1 MDAGPAA
8 DARFCGNGDRRKGL
22 KAIFPY
28 DLAIF
33 EEFSRRQIFAD
44 QRLLLVD
51 EKKANSTEKSNPI
64 WSFFSS
70 VKLTFFLLII
80 LAIASILGT
89 VIPQRGQG
97 AMEFARNLSPEMF
110 RFLSSL
116 NLFDMYHSLWFRLIL
131 LCLTLNLI
139 VCSMDRFPTAWKRFH
154 LTPRPDRYKPFD
166 NLPPQQKFSVEGN
179 IEKSASSA
187 EQFLRRRYKHLN
199 RKETSDTDYF
209 YVERGRY
216 SHFGVYLVH
225 LSVLIILIGGLV
237 GSFFGF
243 EGYVN
248 IAEGDQ
254 TKTIMLRKK
263 MSRMDLGF
271 EVRCD
276 KFTVAFYKNGA
287 PKEYK
292 SELSFLVNGKEVEKR
307 SVLVNHPV
315 QFRGMTFYQANY
327 GIVPGKKAKLKILR
341 RTSQPEK
348 TFIEITK
355 GRSKPLPGNE
365 GRFRLVDLKADFMKM
380 GPAALVA
387 VQPNEGEETR
397 FWLFKDRDTIKQRF
411 PGLLKRF
418 PKLNPSSF
426 KPYTFFLEEFK
437 SRYYTGLQVNRDPG
451 VPLVWAGFFL
461 IMAGFF
467 ITFFVSHRRI
477 WVRLRDNNG
486 ETEISIAGTSNKNP
500 VGLQRE
506 LDHLGN
512 DLVNLLKQRR

>member
-1 MDAGPAA
+1 MDMKEA
-8 DARFCGNGDRRKGL
+8 
-22 KAIFPY
+22 
-28 DLAIF
+28 
-33 EEFSRRQIFAD
+33 Q
-44 QRLLLVD
+44 
-51 EKKANSTEKSNPI
+51 STDKSNPI
-64 WSFFSS
+64 WRFFSS

-139 VCSMDRFPTAWKRFH
+139 VCSVDRFPTAWKRFH
-154 LTPRPDRYKPFD
+154 LIPRPDRDKPFE
-166 NLPPQQKFSVEGN
+166 NLPSQQKFSLKGN
-179 IEKSASSA
+179 IEQEANSVA
-187 EQFLRRRYKHLN
+187 QFLQHRYKHLN
-199 RKETSDTDYF
+199 RKEASDKDYF
-209 YVERGRY
+209 YAEKGRF

-254 TKTIMLRKK
+254 AKTIMLRKR
-263 MSRMDLGF
+263 MSRMALGF

-276 KFTVAFYKNGA
+276 KFTVDFYENGA
-287 PKEYK
+287 PKEFR
-292 SELSFLVNGKEVEKR
+292 SNISFLVNGKEVEKR

-315 QFRGMTFYQANY
+315 QFRGITFYQASY
-327 GIVPGKKAKLKILR
+327 GTIPGKEVRLKLLR
-341 RTSQPEK
+341 RTSQSEEAI
-348 TFIEITK
+348 IEIEK
-355 GRSKPLPGNE
+355 GHSKPLPGNE
-365 GRFRLVDLKADFMKM
+365 GRIKLVDLRGDFMKM
-380 GPAALVA
+380 GPAALIA
-387 VQPNEGEETR
+387 IQPNEGEEIR
-397 FWLFKDRDTIKQRF
+397 FWLFKDHEAIKEKV
-411 PGLLKRF
+411 PGLLERF

-437 SRYYTGLQVNRDPG
+437 TRYYTGLQVNRDPG
-451 VPLVWAGFFL
+451 VSIVWAGFFV

-467 ITFFVSHRRI
+467 VTFFVSHRRI
-477 WVRLRDNNG
+477 WVRVQSNNG
-486 ETEISIAGTSNKNP
+486 ETEVSVAGTSNKNP

-506 LDHLGN
+506 LDRLAN
-512 DLVNLLKQRR
+512 DLKDLLKERR